1 MKKLIVLC
9 FVALLLVACS
19 QKGAATQVDKEEDGQ
34 SMNERLIGKWAGNI
48 ELPNG
53 ALPIIVDLQ
62 QEGGTLSVPAQGL
75 SNFPFK
81 SVAYDGDHVQ
91 IIINLNGSLI
101 EVNGTLKGE
110 QIEATFNQ
118 NGGKFRLLLKPYED
132 LPAEPVSYETMT
144 VPVKDGDLTVALQKN
159 SKEPSPVV
167 LILAGSGPTDKDGNS
182 AIAGKNNSLKMLAEG
197 LAQEGIA
204 SVRYDKRGI
213 GDNTSLLTKEENIT
227 IDQYVDDAVQV
238 LNALIANKAYSSVHI
253 IGHSEGSLIGML
265 AAQKADVDS
274 FVSIAGVGRTA
285 DTLLLEQLSGQL
297 TPAQTTEAT
306 TILAALKKGE
316 QVQNVSLELQALFRP
331 SVQPYMISW
340 LKYNPATEL
349 QQVKGRVLILQGTT
363 DIQVNKTDAEALK
376 QGSDKAELLYLEG
389 MNHILKNAPE
399 DRAGNLATYSDPTLP
414 LHAKLL
420 PTIHQFIVNN

>member
-9 FVALLLVACS
+9 FVTLLLVACS
-19 QKGAATQVDKEEDGQ
+19 QKGAATQVDKKEDGQ
-34 SMNERLIGKWAGNI
+34 SMNEQLIGKWAGNI

-75 SNFPFK
+75 SNYPFK
-81 SVAYDGDHVQ
+81 SVTYDGDQVQ
-91 IIINLNGSLI
+91 ITINLNGSLI
-101 EVNGTLKGE
+101 AINGTLKDN
-110 QIEATFNQ
+110 QIEATFTQ
-118 NGGKFRLLLKPYED
+118 NGGQFHLLLKPYTE
-132 LPAEPVSYETMT
+132 LPAEPVSYESMT
-144 VPVKDGDLTVALQKN
+144 VPVKDGDLTVALQKS

-213 GDNTSLLTKEENIT
+213 GDNTSLLTKEEDIT

-238 LNALIANKAYSSVHI
+238 LNALTANKAFSSVHI

-285 DTLLLEQLSGQL
+285 DTLLLEQLAGQL

-316 QVQNVSLELQALFRP
+316 QVQNVSAELQALFRP

-349 QQVKGRVLILQGTT
+349 QRVKGRVLILQGTT

-376 QGSDKAELLYLEG
+376 HGNDKAELIYLEG

-399 DRAGNLATYSDPTLP
+399 DRAQNLATYADPTLP
-414 LHAKLL
+414 LHANLL
-420 PTIHQFIVNN
+420 PTIHQFIVND